1 MLGMKLSKK
10 AIDKIIFFEVSSPSY
25 YDKKLK
31 KPMYPGGASGVT
43 IGIGYD
49 LGHNT
54 KLQIAEDWGEHVNA
68 ETLSKFQDASGK
80 KGKDAKDFV
89 SKIQDLE
96 ISYEDARQVFVKS
109 LKRYAKSAKDA
120 YEGLEELTPD
130 AQGAIVSL
138 VFNRGADT
146 SSKNDRRREMHNIK
160 KLVKEK
166 DYQGISEQFESMKR
180 LWGKEMKGLLD
191 RRDIE
196 AALVKNA
203 LREYTQD
210 EIVEI

>member
-1 MLGMKLSKK
+1 MLGMKLSQK
-10 AIDKIIFFEVSSPSY
+10 AVDKIIFFEVSSPAY

-31 KPMYPGGASGVT
+31 KPTFPGGASGVT

-54 KLQIAEDWGEHVNA
+54 KLQIAEDWGEFINA
-68 ETLSKFQDASGK
+68 ATIAKLQEAAGK
-80 KGKDAKDFV
+80 KGSEAEVLVKKM
-89 SKIQDLE
+89 QE
-96 ISYEDARQVFVKS
+96 IEIPYDIAREVFVKS
-109 LKRYAKSAKDA
+109 LKRYAKAAKDA
-120 YEGLEELTPD
+120 YDGLEELTPD

-146 SSKNDRRREMHNIK
+146 TSKNDRRKEMHAIK

-166 DYQGISEQFESMKR
+166 DYDGIAEQFESMKR
-180 LWGKEMKGLLD
+180 LWGNDMRGILD

-196 AALVKNA
+196 AKLVKNA

-210 EIVEI
+210 EIIDI